1 MITILSPAKRLN
13 FTDPVLTNAY
23 SIPTYLEESEIIM
36 NKLKKLNVSGIKKLM
51 NINESLAEI
60 NYERFQNWKPK
71 FDLHVARQAITT
83 FKGDVYLGIN
93 VKSYNEED
101 FNVAQAHIRILSG
114 LHGILKPLDLIRPYR
129 LEMGT
134 ILKIGRAKNLYEF
147 WGNKIMDAIESE
159 PAFKENKI
167 LVNLASQEY
176 FNAISAI
183 NRKGRVITPIFKEYK
198 NGTYKPIHIFLKK
211 ARGYM
216 TSFIIKNKINDP
228 DSLKLFDWEG
238 YEFNAQLSKDDQWVF
253 TRG

>member
-13 FTDPVLTNAY
+13 YTDPVLTNVY
-23 SIPTYLEESEIIM
+23 SIPAYIKESEIIM
-36 NKLKKLNVSGIKKLM
+36 KKLKNLNVSGIKKLM
-51 NINESLAEI
+51 NINDSLAEI
-60 NYERFQNWKPK
+60 NFERFQNWSPE
-71 FDLHVARQAITT
+71 FDLNVARQAITT

-93 VKSYNEED
+93 AKSYSEED
-101 FNVAQAHIRILSG
+101 FHNAQKHIRILSG

-134 ILKIGRAKNLYEF
+134 NLKIGRSKDLYDF
-147 WGNKIMDAIESE
+147 WSNRVLETIESE
-159 PAFKENKI
+159 PAFKEDKI

-176 FNAISAI
+176 FNVIPTNSL
-183 NRKGRVITPIFKEYK
+183 KGRVITPTFKEYK
-198 NGTYKPIHIFLKK
+198 NGSYKPVHIFLKK

-238 YEFNAQLSKDDQWVF
+238 YEFNDQLSKDDHWVF